1 MSNDRIA
8 VVHLVR
14 KANDAGFL
22 NTFIDAYRRFPAGQA
37 HDLVFILKGF
47 EPGEE
52 STVLAAAGDLRYS
65 LLTLPDTG
73 RDIGSYLAAAHLLEQ
88 DYLFFLNSFSRPLHP
103 DWLAKLYRA
112 LVETPCAG
120 VVGATGSWWRMS
132 REHPFPNFS
141 IRTNGFLIKRQ
152 LLLQL
157 SLWEIRDR
165 QDAVLF
171 EAGPEGL
178 TRQLL
183 DRGLQPFVVDAE
195 GIVWPHE
202 RWPISRTFW
211 SREQEG
217 LLIADN
223 RTDAYAAAGPRLRAW
238 YRKVAW
244 TPDRAGRR
252 PGRPPKWIRRIGA
265 RLGLPESLFK

>member
-1 MSNDRIA
+1 MSGERIA

-14 KANDAGFL
+14 KANDVRFL
-22 NTFIDAYRRFPAGQA
+22 HAFMEAYRRFPAGRP
-37 HDLVFILKGF
+37 HELILILKGF

-52 STVLAAAGDLRYS
+52 AEVRGITGDIAWTALP
-65 LLTLPDTG
+65 LPDTG
-73 RDIGSYLAAAHLLEQ
+73 RDIGSYLAAARLL
-88 DYLFFLNSFSRPLHP
+88 DHDFVCFINSFSRPLAA
-103 DWLAKLYRA
+103 DWLAKLHAA
-112 LVETPCAG
+112 LTTTPQAG

-132 REHPFPNFS
+132 REHPFPNYN
-141 IRTNGFLIKRQ
+141 IRTNGFLIRRD
-152 LLLQL
+152 LLVALR
-157 SLWEIRDR
+157 LWDIRDR
-165 QDAVLF
+165 NDAVLF

-178 TRQLL
+178 TRQIL
-183 DRGLQPFVVDAE
+183 DRGLQPLVVDAD
-195 GIVWPHE
+195 GIVWPHD

-244 TPDRAGRR
+244 SEEKAGRR
-252 PGRPPKWIRRIGA
+252 PGRPPKWMRRIGA
-265 RLGLPESLFK
+265 RLGLPERLFR